1 MSSTEDIYGTFTE
14 ILTGTF
20 GVPDEDIEPDAS
32 FESLSL
38 DSLDL
43 VELTLVVEEELGVK
57 IEDEELEDIRTVQD
71 AVDAVERKA
80 GASA

>member
-1 MSSTEDIYGTFTE
+1 MEDIYATLSQ

-20 GVPDEDIEPDAS
+20 GVPDEDISPDS
-32 FESLSL
+32 TFEALSL

-57 IEDEELEDIRTVQD
+57 IEDEELEDIETVQD
-71 AVDAVERKA
+71 AVEAVKRKA
-80 GASA
+80 GATA

>member
-1 MSSTEDIYGTFTE
+1 MEDISAKLTE

-20 GVPDEDIEPDAS
+20 GVPDEEITPDAT

-57 IEDEELEDIRTVQD
+57 IEDEELEDIETVGD
-71 AVDAVERKA
+71 AVDAVKRKA
-80 GASA
+80 GATA